1 MEILDLGVDYGTIAT
16 LVAKTTIIAKG
27 NGLEQR
33 NSDWNQCLL
42 RFQIGERTLTDD
54 EITYLQDFHI
64 ARKGRLEVFLFKDWS
79 DYQFNNQIGTSNGVL
94 VQFPLLKSYSVENAT
109 AKRFIRWPK
118 ASTIRIFRIAGTPEV
133 TTELTTGWSVVNGVV
148 VFSTA
153 PSAGKI
159 IAQGEFF
166 VPVRFEQDGINF
178 KFRAID
184 RFTDQK
190 LFSLESLTLAEIRE
204 DNPLSPDSSPATLKH
219 TFNLGFDLETM
230 GGRSFNTQVTTL
242 GSGFEFRRQN
252 WTSPKGTWE
261 IGSRTLLRKELDYL
275 INLFRVSRG
284 RCGSFF
290 YLDYASTNTYRVRFA
305 EDAISFRFDAYE
317 QNNQEVIFNLSGVGI
332 TRAGPKIDATTYI
345 IPLIDA
351 SGSMEGV
358 TTVVYDAV
366 GQLRPILKDAIYEGS
381 QTAVE
386 KYFKNPILFD
396 EERYLFELSRAYR
409 DDPNDPIKYLFLIFM
424 NETAEPDGA
433 LRYHTHP
440 RNPSLEPSEK
450 YQEDFIR
457 FLAAYNEA
465 IFMTCLMVIPTKEV
479 PTFEKD
485 FKEHLGAAINGIG
498 GYIPLKQ
505 FGITGG
511 FYSPLTATA
520 ADYFAMISRF
530 IDF

>member
-42 RFQIGERTLTDD
+42 RFQIGERTLTND
-54 EITYLQDFHI
+54 EISYLQDFHI

-133 TTELTTGWSVVNGVV
+133 TTELTTGWSIVNGVV

-153 PSAGKI
+153 PAAGKI
-159 IAQGEFF
+159 VAKGEFF
-166 VPVRFEQDGINF
+166 VPVRFEQDGVNF
-178 KFRAID
+178 KFQAID

-219 TFNLGFDLETM
+219 TFDLGFDLETM

-242 GSGFEFRRQN
+242 DSGFEFRRQN

-275 INLFRVSRG
+275 ISLFRVSRG

-317 QNNQEVIFNLSGVGI
+317 QNSQDVIFNLSGVGI

-345 IPLIDA
+345 VILVDT

-358 TTVVYDAV
+358 TPLISEAV
-366 GQLRPILKDAIYEGS
+366 AQLRPILKDAIYDGS
-381 QTAVE
+381 ETAVN
-386 KYFKNPILFD
+386 KYFKNPVLF
-396 EERYLFELSRAYR
+396 EGERYLSELSGAYR
-409 DDPNDPIKYLFLIFM
+409 DDPTDPIKYLFMIFI
-424 NETAEPDGA
+424 NESAEPDGT
-433 LRYHTHP
+433 LDYHTIP
-440 RNPSLEPSEK
+440 RNPNLEPSED
-450 YQEDFIR
+450 YQYDFAR
-457 FLAAYNEA
+457 FLTAYNEA
-465 IFMTCLMVIPTKEV
+465 VFMNCLMVIPTKEV

-498 GYIPLKQ
+498 GYIPLKR
-505 FGITGG
+505 FGIIGG
-511 FYSPLTATA
+511 FYSPLSATA